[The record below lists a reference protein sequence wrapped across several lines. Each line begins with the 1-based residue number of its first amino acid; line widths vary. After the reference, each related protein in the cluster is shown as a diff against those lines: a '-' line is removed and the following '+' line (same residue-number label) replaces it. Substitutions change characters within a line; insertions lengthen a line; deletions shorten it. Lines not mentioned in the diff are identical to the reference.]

1 MAISFCVLGSGS
13 GGNCTL
19 LKLDTDGGHR
29 YVLIDAG
36 LSPRKTTAQL
46 APLGVTPDDITDVLL
61 THVDTDHLHRGWV
74 ETDNPPPFTWRAHH
88 RHMSRVIQAGVP
100 VRRTEP
106 FEAVIELGDQT
117 LVETTALPHDHLG
130 STGFVIDHRGTRLG
144 FATDLGRA
152 TTSLFERFTRLDAVA
167 IESNYDPALQLA
179 SARPASLKQRI
190 MSGLGHLSNAQALEA
205 VLRIDRAGRL
215 RHVVLLHLS
224 RQCNDS
230 RLVLDLYARQAPHLL
245 GRLTVTNQHVPT
257 PMLHVAPAATR
268 PMAVGQQLSFLE

>member
-19 LKLDTDGGHR
+19 LRLDTDGGHR
-29 YVLIDAG
+29 HVLIDAG
-36 LSPRKTTAQL
+36 LSPRKTTARL
-46 APLGVTPDDITDVLL
+46 APLGVAPEDITDVLL

-74 ETDNPPPFTWRAHH
+74 DASDPPPFTWRAHH
-88 RHMSRVIQAGVP
+88 RHIRRVIQAGVP
-100 VRRTEP
+100 AHRTEP
-106 FEAVIELGDQT
+106 FDAVIELGDET
-117 LVETTALPHDHLG
+117 RVETTVLPHDHLG
-130 STGFVIDHRGTRLG
+130 STGFVIDHRGARLG

-152 TTSLFERFTRLDAVA
+152 TTSMLDCFTRLDALA

-190 MSGLGHLSNAQALEA
+190 MGGLGHLSNTQALEA
-205 VLRIDRAGRL
+205 ILRIDRAGTL

-230 RLVLDLYARQAPHLL
+230 GLVLALYAERAPHLL
-245 GRLTVTNQHVPT
+245 ERLTVTNQHVPT
-257 PMLHVAPAATR
+257 PMLHVTPGADR
-268 PMAVGQQLSFLE
+268 PVAIGQQLSFLD